1 MSVGLYDRELSD
13 RVIETEREIEKL
25 SFKSFILFKDDTDK
39 LYKKRNRKKSPIK
52 NTWYDS
58 LVSHIPKSIKKICRR
73 F

>member
-39 LYKKRNRKKSPIK
+39 LYKKEIGEKVLLKTFGTIR
-52 NTWYDS
+52 
-58 LVSHIPKSIKKICRR
+58 
-73 F
+73 